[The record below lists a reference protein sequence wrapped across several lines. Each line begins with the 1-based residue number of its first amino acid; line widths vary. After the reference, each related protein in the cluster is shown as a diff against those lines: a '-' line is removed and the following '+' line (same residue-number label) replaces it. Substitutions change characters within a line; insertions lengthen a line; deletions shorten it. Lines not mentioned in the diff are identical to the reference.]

1 MAEIVLGIGTSHGPM
16 LVTETA
22 TWGARLPA
30 DRLAKHPWRGR
41 QWTFDELIESRKH
54 EGLAAQ
60 ITRAEWD
67 RRQARS
73 HAAIE
78 RLAAAFEAARPDV
91 AVIIGNDQM
100 EIFDARMIPALAV
113 YCGAVIPNRELPP
126 QVMASLPPGIDISIP
141 GYIPPGGA
149 DYRGVPEL
157 GEAIVAQAIRDDFDV
172 TILREM
178 PVARTPHA
186 FGFVYRRIM
195 RDHPVPSVPVLV
207 NTFFP
212 PNQPSVRRCF
222 AFGKSI
228 LRAIRA
234 WPSDVR
240 VAVIAS
246 GGLTHF
252 VIDETVD
259 QLFFDAIR
267 ARDMERVAA
276 LGEAVFQDG
285 TSEIKNWVPLA
296 GMMADIGFT
305 PELID
310 YVPCYRSEAGTGNAM
325 GFMRWHP

>member
-16 LVTETA
+16 LVTETG

-30 DRLAKHPWRGR
+30 DRTAQHAWCGALWSYD
-41 QWTFDELIESRKH
+41 QLVESRRH

-60 ITRAEWD
+60 ITREEWD
-67 RRQARS
+67 LRQARS
-73 HAAIE
+73 QAAIE
-78 RLAAAFEAARPDV
+78 RLAEAFEAARPDV

-100 EIFDARMIPALAV
+100 EIFDSRVIPALSI
-113 YCGAVIPNRELPP
+113 YCGAIIPNHELPP
-126 QVMASLPPGIDISIP
+126 PVMAALPPGIDISIP

-149 DYRGVPEL
+149 EYRGVPEL
-157 GEAIVAQAIRDDFDV
+157 GEAIVRQTISDDFDV
-172 TILREM
+172 TILRDM
-178 PVARTPHA
+178 PRPRTPHA

-195 RDHPVPSVPVLV
+195 RDRPVPSVPVLI

-228 LRAIRA
+228 LRAIRSWQSEA
-234 WPSDVR
+234 R
-240 VAVIAS
+240 IAVIAS

-252 VIDETVD
+252 VIDEAVD
-259 QLFFDAIR
+259 RLFFEAIR
-267 ARDMERVAA
+267 ARDMERVAS

-285 TSEIKNWVPLA
+285 TSEMKNWVPLA
-296 GMMADIGFT
+296 GMMAEIGFT

-325 GFMRWHP
+325 GFMRWLP